1 MKADEQWL
9 SNSYDYN
16 RFATVGIIFVCNP
29 GRIKVVEHI
38 IRDFQYQ
45 AIMRI
50 AWYWKSFCFDLNYG
64 LCPIPPSSVRVS
76 PVMYLKSGFASCTH
90 TRPISSSESP

>member
-16 RFATVGIIFVCNP
+16 RFTTVGIIFIRNLRRTKIKQGASQMDFYPVAEALFNLHNRCN
-29 GRIKVVEHI
+29 
-38 IRDFQYQ
+38 F
-45 AIMRI
+45 
-50 AWYWKSFCFDLNYG
+50 YG